1 MARQPFLPTYKDT
14 PTAMGADMIERLPRV
29 AELVGRIAINWSGVD
44 LQLAL
49 MLGSLLGVESAA
61 AVAVFLA
68 LRQHRTQRDVLRAAA
83 EKTIGG
89 ELKDIFEAILSIHSR
104 LDKQRNDVIHCVWGR
119 ADATPDGIIWSSLQD
134 HAKMLLNDYHLE
146 RTGKLSAENRPTQ
159 ITKDYFV
166 VRYEDL
172 EELNRSIL
180 KLEGLIG
187 NFHAHLRYQGEP
199 AGDNAYEDLINDP
212 IMKEA
217 LSGLKRSEGPE
228 S

>member
-104 LDKQRNDVIHCVWGR
+104 LDTNQSK
-119 ADATPDGIIWSSLQD
+119 
-134 HAKMLLNDYHLE
+134 
-146 RTGKLSAENRPTQ
+146 
-159 ITKDYFV
+159 
-166 VRYEDL
+166 
-172 EELNRSIL
+172 
-180 KLEGLIG
+180 
-187 NFHAHLRYQGEP
+187 
-199 AGDNAYEDLINDP
+199 
-212 IMKEA
+212 
-217 LSGLKRSEGPE
+217 
-228 S
+228 